1 MRIHVV
7 DAFTDRP
14 FAGNP
19 AAVCVLTGPAGPG
32 WMQRVAMEM
41 NLSET
46 AFPRPLDDADADF
59 ELRWF
64 TPKVE
69 VALCGHAT
77 LASAHVLYE
86 TGAVPVDRPIR
97 FRTLRSGILT
107 VRREGGLLAMDF
119 PACPPDEADA
129 PRGLAE
135 ALGAQPSWIG
145 RNVQND
151 ILAVLGDAATVRAL
165 APDVSA
171 LAAIDA
177 RGICVTAA
185 ESDAGAEHDFVSRF
199 FAPAVGVP
207 EDPVTGSA
215 HCMLTPFW
223 TERLGR
229 TEMRAHQASP
239 RGGDIRVTARGD
251 RVILLGDAVT
261 VIEGTL
267 RVEPS

>member
-19 AAVCVLTGPAGPG
+19 AAVCLLTGPAEPS

-46 AFPRPLDDADADF
+46 AFPRPVDDDPDADY

-64 TPKVE
+64 TPAVE

-77 LASAHVLYE
+77 LGAAHVLYE
-86 TGAVPVDRPIR
+86 TGAVPEDRPIR
-97 FRTLRSGILT
+97 FRTLRSGVLT
-107 VRREGGLLAMDF
+107 VRRDGGRLAMDF
-119 PACPPDEADA
+119 PACPPDEAD
-129 PRGLAE
+129 PPEGLAE
-135 ALGAQPSWIG
+135 ALGTVPTWTG
-145 RNVQND
+145 RNVQTD
-151 ILAVLGDAATVRAL
+151 VLAVVEDAATVRSL
-165 APDVSA
+165 APDLSA

-177 RGICVTAA
+177 RGVCVTAA
-185 ESDAGAEHDFVSRF
+185 GGGHDFVSRF
-199 FAPAVGVP
+199 FAPRSGVP

-215 HCMLTPFW
+215 HCMLAPFW
-223 TERLGR
+223 GERLGR
-229 TEMRAHQASP
+229 SRMRAHQASA
-239 RGGDIRVTARGD
+239 RGGDVDIEVRGD
-251 RVILLGDAVT
+251 RVILTGAAVT

-267 RVEPS
+267 RAGPS